1 MSLQAA
7 VRPRATMHGE
17 LYPRTGAPDCWVDVR
32 GLSDIHSLQIGANNT
47 SEGGRPMTSRPARH
61 MLAALTTLAVLA
73 SACGSGSDGTR
84 TSASEPASDTEA
96 SPRSSDETT
105 EAQEA
110 EPSAALTDD
119 DAPGAAQTAAGPSA
133 GGDTTETQ
141 EPEPAAALTDDDTT
155 GAAQTAAAPD
165 NDPDAELTA
174 APSTPSPLYSFTA
187 VSAGYWH
194 SCGIRTDN
202 TITCWGNNDSGQ
214 TDAPDGTFNAVSAGL
229 WHSCGLKS
237 DNTVTCWGR
246 FDWEQTAG
254 APDGTFNAV
263 SAGGSVSCGIR
274 TDNTITCWTTAD
286 DELAIRGTF
295 KAVSTDNLRSLCGT
309 RTDNTITCWS
319 LFLPEE
325 TVTVDSTTDAPEGTF
340 NAITGGPNHSCGIR
354 TDNTITCWGG
364 RHSEYGQTDAPEG
377 TFNAVSGGLW
387 HSCGIRTDKTIT
399 CWGNNDWGQT
409 DAPDG
414 TFNAVSAGV
423 WHSCGLRT
431 DKTVT
436 CWGNNHHGQ
445 ADALDAAS
453 ASASQALGVG
463 ASQDSGV
470 AATDTGLWELDDRY
484 EWCSEIQAT
493 WEQASTEAVAEGRN
507 FTALNAT
514 TALRPMIIGEP
525 DVMHIVEAESFR
537 SAIKFAVDAAQAA
550 WDTGGGESLEAAH
563 EFFVEAF
570 RESCAA
576 SS

>member
-1 MSLQAA
+1 
-7 VRPRATMHGE
+7 
-17 LYPRTGAPDCWVDVR
+17 
-32 GLSDIHSLQIGANNT
+32 
-47 SEGGRPMTSRPARH
+47 MTSRPARH

-96 SPRSSDETT
+96 SPRTSDETT

-141 EPEPAAALTDDDTT
+141 EPEPAAALTDDDTP
-155 GAAQTAAAPD
+155 GAAQTVAPPD
-165 NDPDAELTA
+165 DDPDAELA
-174 APSTPSPLYSFTA
+174 AVPDFPQPLYTFTA

-214 TDAPDGTFNAVSAGL
+214 TDAPDGTFNAISAGR

-246 FDWEQTAG
+246 FDWGQTH

-263 SAGGSVSCGIR
+263 SAALFLSCG
-274 TDNTITCWTTAD
+274 
-286 DELAIRGTF
+286 L
-295 KAVSTDNLRSLCGT
+295 

-319 LFLPEE
+319 TADSEEAIHGTFKAVSTANSRSLCGLGTDNTVTCWSHPGPMTLVLPEGE

-340 NAITGGPNHSCGIR
+340 TAITGGPNHSCGLR

-364 RHSEYGQTDAPEG
+364 RLEYGQTDAPEG

-399 CWGNNDWGQT
+399 CWGNNGWGQT

-436 CWGNNHHGQ
+436 CWGNNHYGQ
-445 ADALDAAS
+445 ADAPDAAW
-453 ASASQALGVG
+453 AAAPQALGVG
-463 ASQDSGV
+463 ASQDSDA
-470 AATDTGLWELDDRY
+470 AATDAGLWELDDRY
-484 EWCSEIQAT
+484 EWCSEIQAI
-493 WEQASTEAVAEGRN
+493 WEQASTEAVAKGRD
-507 FTALNAT
+507 FTALDATNAM
-514 TALRPMIIGEP
+514 RPILIVEP
-525 DVMHIVEAESFR
+525 DVAHIAEAESFR
-537 SAIKFAVDAAQAA
+537 PALRFAVNAAQAA
-550 WDTGGGESLEAAH
+550 WDTGESLEAAH
-563 EFFVEAF
+563 EFYVEAF

-576 SS
+576 GS